1 MGSLLWCV
9 QGQER
14 SECLKRLLYASV
26 GRFTLS
32 LSLQKAADVLKLLVP
47 GRVFSSAPRWP
58 SSHSRPPPL
67 HPSFRAVNNS
77 RRAVGLRNADMTEV
91 LRQGMLLR
99 CNTGRKAALQVKN
112 RQRSQTPSIQG
123 MWTPQLQDAL
133 SKQGAPSSA

>member
-1 MGSLLWCV
+1 MAP
-9 QGQER
+9 E
-14 SECLKRLLYASV
+14 
-26 GRFTLS
+26 F
-32 LSLQKAADVLKLLVP
+32 QKANEHLTFVTVP
-47 GRVFSSAPRWP
+47 VKGR
-58 SSHSRPPPL
+58 
-67 HPSFRAVNNS
+67 HPQWEAYYVNNS

-133 SKQGAPSSA
+133 SKQGAPSST